1 MSIEYVDAD
10 GQPARIELD
19 EAQAAALIAA
29 ANYTG
34 VDLATLAA
42 EMAQAVEGS

>member
-1 MSIEYVDAD
+1 MPIEYVDAD
-10 GQPARIELD
+10 GRPARIELD

-34 VDLATLAA
+34 VELATLAA
-42 EMAQAVEGS
+42 EMAATLDDP